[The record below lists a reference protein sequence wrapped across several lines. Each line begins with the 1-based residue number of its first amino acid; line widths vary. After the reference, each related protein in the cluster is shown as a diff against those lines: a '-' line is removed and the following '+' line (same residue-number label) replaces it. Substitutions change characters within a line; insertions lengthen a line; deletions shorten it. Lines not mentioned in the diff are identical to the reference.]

1 MALIYLAA
9 RYTRRE
15 ELLGYRADLEALG
28 HTVTSRWLN
37 GSHQISDAGLSE
49 EGTREERERFALED
63 WEDLRAAEW
72 TIAFTEEPRVSNSRG
87 GRHVELGAALAWGH
101 RVTIIGPRE
110 NVFCCLE
117 WVEHYDAWAGLLT
130 GVPRSMLLAVRP

>member
-1 MALIYLAA
+1 MARIYLAA

-15 ELLGYRADLEALG
+15 ELLGYKADLEALG

-37 GSHQISDAGLSE
+37 GAHQISDTGLSE
-49 EGTREERERFALED
+49 EGTREERERFARED
-63 WEDLRAAEW
+63 WADLREAEW

-87 GRHVELGAALAWGH
+87 GRHVELGAALAWGQ

-117 WVEHYDAWAGLLT
+117 WVEHHDAWAGLLT